1 MGTGTIFLVVMA
13 VGGTV
18 MGVDTRQSAT
28 FHGAWLCTAIIAAVV
43 TNTALLAVTA
53 TGDTIMCVDA
63 GQGAVCNRAG
73 GIDRPLL
80 YCNSAAM
87 PMRRSGYSD
96 GRENKDTRK
105 TR

>member
-1 MGTGTIFLVVMA
+1 
-13 VGGTV
+13 
-18 MGVDTRQSAT
+18 
-28 FHGAWLCTAIIAAVV
+28 
-43 TNTALLAVTA
+43 
-53 TGDTIMCVDA
+53 MCVDA

-96 GRENKDTRK
+96 GREHKDTRK
-105 TR
+105 TC